1 MGFMGCVTVREASIR
16 RDPERTVVVVRLEA
30 RTGRATLVL
39 DSAWVDLAL
48 DARSIDPELLEGLHV
63 PPEAIVAFYDD
74 WV

>member
-1 MGFMGCVTVREASIR
+1 M
-16 RDPERTVVVVRLEA
+16 VVRLEA

-48 DARSIDPELLEGLHV
+48 DAREVDPALLEGLEV